1 MTLICRE
8 ILQSSWHMTCDF
20 LFILGNKLDGNGV
33 VKRSYMHGQ
42 DVNRIKKEARVLPR
56 RNT

>member
-1 MTLICRE
+1 
-8 ILQSSWHMTCDF
+8 MTCDF